1 LQFSDD
7 ARKALVAYSWPGN
20 IRELRNAV
28 ERAVVLS
35 RGATLRKEDLPDIL
49 FHSSVP
55 RDRTLPEQSTLE
67 QMEQEHI
74 RRVLAL
80 APTFEDAAA
89 TLGVCI
95 STLWHK
101 RKRYH
106 LD

>member
-1 LQFSDD
+1 M
-7 ARKALVAYSWPGN
+7 
-20 IRELRNAV
+20 
-28 ERAVVLS
+28 
-35 RGATLRKEDLPDIL
+35 
-49 FHSSVP
+49 
-55 RDRTLPEQSTLE
+55 PEQSTLE
-67 QMEQEHI
+67 QIEQEHI

>member
-35 RGATLRKEDLPDIL
+35 RGAALRKDDLPDIL
-49 FHSSVP
+49 FQASTP
-55 RDRTLPEQSTLE
+55 RNGTLPEHSTLE
-67 QMEQEHI
+67 QIEQEHI

-80 APTFEDAAA
+80 APTLEDAAV
-89 TLGVCI
+89 TLGICI

-106 LD
+106 FD